1 MDSENVLSTI
11 VQLTIRKENVSKL
24 NITVL
29 VYINYIWI
37 IILVKIR
44 KTTECVYSFLS
55 PVHGTYTYKYIHI
68 NKYFL

>member
-29 VYINYIWI
+29 VYINYI
-37 IILVKIR
+37 
-44 KTTECVYSFLS
+44 
-55 PVHGTYTYKYIHI
+55 
-68 NKYFL
+68 